1 MLGRITL
8 VELKKVRS
16 DFIRMIRLT
25 KKPSRKE
32 VWLSI
37 RISILGMVAIGLIAF
52 IIKLIFTLVVGF
64 TPPTA

>member
-1 MLGRITL
+1 M
-8 VELKKVRS
+8 VEFKKIRS
-16 DFIRMIRLT
+16 DFLRMARLT

-37 RISILGMVAIGLIAF
+37 RISLLGMVAIGIIAF

-64 TPPTA
+64 TPPTT

>member
-1 MLGRITL
+1 MIDF
-8 VELKKVRS
+8 KKVRS
-16 DFIRMIRLT
+16 DFMRMARLA

-32 VWLSI
+32 VWLSL
-37 RISILGMVAIGLIAF
+37 RISLLGMVAIGLIAF

>member
-1 MLGRITL
+1 M

-16 DFIRMIRLT
+16 DFIRMMRLS
-25 KKPSRKE
+25 KKPSRTE
-32 VWLSI
+32 VWLSV
-37 RISILGMVAIGLIAF
+37 RICVLGMVAIGLIAF

>member
-1 MLGRITL
+1 MIDF
-8 VELKKVRS
+8 KKVRS
-16 DFIRMIRLT
+16 DFMRMARLA

-37 RISILGMVAIGLIAF
+37 RISLLGMVAIGLIAF

>member
-1 MLGRITL
+1 M
-8 VELKKVRS
+8 VEFKKIRS
-16 DFIRMIRLT
+16 DFIRMARLA
-25 KKPSRKE
+25 KMPSRQD

-37 RISILGMVAIGLIAF
+37 RISVLGMVAIGLIAF

>member
-1 MLGRITL
+1 M
-8 VELKKVRS
+8 VEYKKIRS
-16 DFIRMIRLT
+16 DFIRMARLA

-37 RISILGMVAIGLIAF
+37 RISILGMVFIGLIAF

>member
-1 MLGRITL
+1 MIDF
-8 VELKKVRS
+8 KKVRS
-16 DFIRMIRLT
+16 DFMRMARLA

-37 RISILGMVAIGLIAF
+37 RISLLGMVAMGLIAF

>member
-1 MLGRITL
+1 MIDLN
-8 VELKKVRS
+8 KVRS
-16 DFIRMIRLT
+16 DFIRMARLA

-32 VWLSI
+32 FWLSI
-37 RISILGMVAIGLIAF
+37 RISLLGMVAIGLIAF